1 MYPQVSGQQGSVTE
15 GSEIDKHG
23 STSSEGYRPSVTS
36 QSSMLEGNYF
46 PSKGQ
51 QTPIMGLSCVGFP
64 LGQPHQYHVQ
74 NCEHSAAAAWGE
86 LKERI

>member
-1 MYPQVSGQQGSVTE
+1 MYPQVSGQQESVTE

-64 LGQPHQYHVQ
+64 LGSPTNTMCRTVSTQLLLLGV
-74 NCEHSAAAAWGE
+74 N
-86 LKERI
+86 

>member
-64 LGQPHQYHVQ
+64 LGSPTNTMCRTVSTQLLLLGV
-74 NCEHSAAAAWGE
+74 N
-86 LKERI
+86 

>member
-1 MYPQVSGQQGSVTE
+1 MYPQVSGQQESVTE

-23 STSSEGYRPSVTS
+23 LYPSEEVLPSVTS

-64 LGQPHQYHVQ
+64 LGSPTNTMCRTVSTQLLLLGV
-74 NCEHSAAAAWGE
+74 N
-86 LKERI
+86 

>member
-1 MYPQVSGQQGSVTE
+1 MYPQVSGQQESVTE

-36 QSSMLEGNYF
+36 QSLMLEGNYF
-46 PSKGQ
+46 PSRGQ

-74 NCEHSAAAAWGE
+74 NCEHSATAAWGE